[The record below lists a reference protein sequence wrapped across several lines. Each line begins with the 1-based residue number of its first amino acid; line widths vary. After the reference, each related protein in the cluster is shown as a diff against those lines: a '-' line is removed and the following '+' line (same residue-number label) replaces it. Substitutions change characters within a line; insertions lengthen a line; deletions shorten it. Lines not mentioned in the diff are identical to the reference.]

1 MSLRSF
7 SSRRWLIPGATIT
20 IAVIAASSILS
31 LRSWADRYL
40 SMVVDLSETKRIMAL
55 LDGVEDQAI
64 RNGANPESLGKI
76 AEIDEE
82 RQAVFTTLAQTSYRS
97 KLPQLEEAYE
107 RYFSALELKLELLLA
122 GDSKAARE
130 IHNTVIDPQFE
141 VVAELLKVHTHD
153 AVKHAKSANTQA
165 DIGTILAL
173 GTATLCISLIVQ
185 KAEKSHQR
193 VTRAIAEQA
202 LLKKSE
208 AALRQEQ
215 SKLETRVAER
225 TCELDEKNQTLA
237 KALDELQAAQVGLIQ
252 SEKMAALGNL
262 IAGIAHEINT
272 PLGAIQ
278 ASASNMDKALV
289 AVLLHL
295 PDLSSRLNTK
305 QQVQLFEFLEQ
316 VLKSKP
322 LLSSREKRA
331 LRRSLQ
337 AQLETYNIESARSR
351 ADRLVDLGVHDNLAT
366 HLHILQDEN
375 CDSILQLAYDFNSLH
390 KNRHTIQ
397 RATERA
403 GKIVFALRSY
413 ARFDDSGEHQSV
425 RITEG
430 IETTLELY
438 HNRLKQGIE
447 VIRNYQDLPEIEGYP
462 DELLQVWTNL
472 IHNGIQAM
480 DGKGVLTISTG
491 LDSTDVNHE
500 HVMIKVRDSGT
511 GITPEV
517 QARIFEPFFTTKP
530 QGEGSGLGLDISKKI
545 IEKHHGEI
553 TVSSQPGHTEF
564 TVTLP
569 VKLSA
574 IGASAIAA

>member
-1 MSLRSF
+1 
-7 SSRRWLIPGATIT
+7 
-20 IAVIAASSILS
+20 
-31 LRSWADRYL
+31 
-40 SMVVDLSETKRIMAL
+40 MAL

-64 RNGANPESLGKI
+64 RNGADPKSLGKI

-82 RQAVFTTLAQTSYRS
+82 RKVVFTTLAQTSYRS
-97 KLPQLEEAYE
+97 KLPQLEEAYD
-107 RYFSALELKLELLLA
+107 RYFSALELKLGLLLA
-122 GDSKAARE
+122 GDSKAARD

-141 VVAELLKVHTHD
+141 VVAELLKLHTND
-153 AVKHAKSANTQA
+153 AVKHAKSVNTQA

-173 GTATLCISLIVQ
+173 STATLCISIIVQ
-185 KAEKSHQR
+185 KAEKSNQR
-193 VTRAIAEQA
+193 VTQAIAEQA
-202 LLKKSE
+202 LLRKSE

-215 SKLETRVAER
+215 AQLESRVAER
-225 TCELDEKNQTLA
+225 THELDEKNQTLA
-237 KALDELQAAQVGLIQ
+237 KALDELQAAQAGLIQ

-278 ASASNMDKALV
+278 ASASNMDKAL
-289 AVLLHL
+289 ATVLLHL
-295 PDLSSRLNTK
+295 PELSSRLNAE
-305 QQVQLFEFLEQ
+305 QQMALFGFLEQ
-316 VLKSKP
+316 VLTSKP

-337 AQLETYNIESARSR
+337 AQLETYNIDSARSR
-351 ADRLVDLGVHDNLAT
+351 ADRLVDLGVHENVAA
-366 HLHILQDEN
+366 HLHILQDPN

-397 RATERA
+397 TATERA

-413 ARFDDSGEHQSV
+413 ARFDDSGEQQPV
-425 RITEG
+425 QVING

-447 VIRNYQDLPEIEGYP
+447 VIREYQDLPEIEGYP

-480 DGKGVLTISTG
+480 DGQGVLTISTG
-491 LDSTDVNHE
+491 IDSTDVGNE
-500 HVMIKVRDSGT
+500 HVIINVRDSGT

-545 IEKHHGEI
+545 IEKHQGKI
-553 TVSSQPGHTEF
+553 TVSSQPGRTEF

-574 IGASAIAA
+574 VGASAIAA